1 MTPNNAT
8 LETVMAD
15 VGGAAGIANYQIYAN
30 ELVLASST
38 IQFVVLIV
46 ALWML
51 AVLQAKR
58 SRTIAEVSESYS
70 RKQGRGGWV
79 VLIPALIFCLS
90 PLIAVIRA
98 SLRVAERGTVI
109 SHRWTLDGWQSAIS
123 GDYAYLS
130 IIDGLL
136 NSLGYAALTL
146 VIALPLGWSLSS
158 GIHLLEKRGS
168 HWAKPLDILTMLPLA
183 ISGVMLGLGILLGII
198 RISPVFFTMWWMP
211 AVPHIMLAT
220 PFVVRLLLPAMRR
233 QDPAL
238 IENAQVLALSRW
250 HILTKIRIPLLRG
263 PLIVAGIIAIAMSM
277 GEFGASWILVRTG
290 AWDTLPVLVDQL
302 MARPGFDPLV
312 KPTAMAAA
320 SLLMFTTLVLFLLAE
335 RFRADGDGGM
345 F

>member
-1 MTPNNAT
+1 
-8 LETVMAD
+8 
-15 VGGAAGIANYQIYAN
+15 
-30 ELVLASST
+30 
-38 IQFVVLIV
+38 
-46 ALWML
+46 
-51 AVLQAKR
+51 
-58 SRTIAEVSESYS
+58 
-70 RKQGRGGWV
+70 
-79 VLIPALIFCLS
+79 
-90 PLIAVIRA
+90 
-98 SLRVAERGTVI
+98 
-109 SHRWTLDGWQSAIS
+109 
-123 GDYAYLS
+123 
-130 IIDGLL
+130 
-136 NSLGYAALTL
+136 
-146 VIALPLGWSLSS
+146 
-158 GIHLLEKRGS
+158 
-168 HWAKPLDILTMLPLA
+168 MLPLA

-198 RISPVFFTMWWMP
+198 RISTVFFTMWWMP

-250 HILTKIRIPLLRG
+250 QILTKIRIPLLRG

-335 RFRADGDGGM
+335 RFRPDGDGGM